1 MFKFIILIFFVF
13 SEAQAFIIADKN
25 YRLSKPEDTIFKI
38 SSEGCTAAGI
48 SDAVLKSAMERT
60 AEIWND
66 VPESRLKV
74 KVGGRS
80 DTSVNSAT
88 IPKGEVIIGC
98 AALGAGLIAGG
109 TNQDKANGSA
119 RIKMNSDMFSSTQ
132 LVAFEGT
139 VIHEFG
145 HAIGLTHSKDRAS
158 VMTYEPNGWNY
169 KPDYLS
175 QDDVDGVVY
184 LYPNEDNELGGL
196 LASCNSYSADGKTPT
211 GDFGLDFI
219 IGFLAIFG
227 IWKLIRK
234 FIKFRL
240 P

>member
-1 MFKFIILIFFVF
+1 MLKFIILSFFVI
-13 SEAQAFIIADKN
+13 SQAQAFIIADKN
-25 YRLSKPEDTIFKI
+25 YRLSKPEDTTFKI
-38 SSEGCTAAGI
+38 SSEGCTAAWI
-48 SDAVLKSAMERT
+48 SESIFKSAMERT

-66 VPESRLKV
+66 APESRLKI
-74 KVGGRS
+74 KVGGKS
-80 DTSVNSAT
+80 GTSVNSTT

-98 AALGAGLIAGG
+98 ASLGAGTIAGA

-119 RIKMNSDMFSSTQ
+119 RIKMNSDFFSATQ

-139 VIHEFG
+139 VVHEFG
-145 HAIGLTHSKDRAS
+145 HAVGLTHSKDQAS

-169 KPDYLS
+169 KPSFLS

-184 LYPNEDNELGGL
+184 LYPNKDKELGGL
-196 LASCNSYSADGKTPT
+196 LASCNSYSADGTTPSS
-211 GDFGLDFI
+211 GMGMDFI

-227 IWKLIRK
+227 IWKLFRK
-234 FIKFRL
+234 IFNM